1 MAGRITLGR
10 KSKKWGRERVQALLF
25 ETLKATPILSGAFF
39 LAIDRDDPRHELLLI
54 VGGLIIILLALT
66 SFGIDSGHVGQTI
79 ISAFMIIVGYWFGQ
93 KEQEKKKGCN

>member
-1 MAGRITLGR
+1 MGK

-25 ETLKATPILSGAFF
+25 ETIKATPILSGAFF

-54 VGGLIIILLALT
+54 VAGLMIVLLALN
-66 SFGIDSGHVGQTI
+66 SFGVDSGHVGQTI

-93 KEQEKKKGCN
+93 KEHEKKGCK